1 MRKKIYAG
9 LGAPYSGGRPVSTG
23 FAMTDIPIIDFKN
36 FETGDEAHRRKI
48 AAQLDWAASEVGFMY
63 VDNPG
68 IDQALL
74 AEAFA
79 SSAAFFGRTKAEKKR
94 WDYIEPINHGYQ
106 GPGDQRLDPTIAPD
120 LKEAFT
126 MRDIHVNEDKPAL
139 WPSPA
144 FLDTASRFF
153 DEALRGS
160 NIVME
165 AFALALDLP
174 IDFFRNCHYGQNVAL
189 RYLRYPACETPP
201 APNQLGCGAHTDF
214 GTITLLFQDDVGG
227 LQIQGRDGVWRDAV
241 YIPGTI
247 IINTADLVATWTN
260 DRYCSTPHRVKPMTS
275 NRDRYSIAYFVDPD
289 TDTPVSALPSCTSDD
304 NPARYPDTTAGAYV
318 QQRIADSNKLD
329 GGY

>member
-1 MRKKIYAG
+1 
-9 LGAPYSGGRPVSTG
+9 
-23 FAMTDIPIIDFKN
+23 MTDIPVIDFEN
-36 FETGDEAHRRKI
+36 FESGDDTHRRKI

-63 VDNPG
+63 VDNLG

-79 SSAAFFGRTKAEKKR
+79 SSAAFFDQPRATKEH
-94 WDYIEPINHGYQ
+94 WSYIQDINHGYQ
-106 GPGDQRLDPTIAPD
+106 GTGDQRLDPSVAPD

-126 MRDIHVNEDKPAL
+126 MRDIHKNENNPEL
-139 WPSPA
+139 WPAPD

-160 NIVME
+160 NIVMD
-165 AFALALDLP
+165 AFAIALDLP
-174 IDFFRNCHYGQNVAL
+174 IDFFRKCHYGQNVAL
-189 RYLRYPACETPP
+189 RYLHYPVMEGVLTED
-201 APNQLGCGAHTDF
+201 QIGCGAHTDF

-260 DRYCSTPHRVKPMTS
+260 DRYCSTPHRVKPMTGDY
-275 NRDRYSIAYFVDPD
+275 DRYSIAYFVDPD
-289 TDTPVSALPSCTSDD
+289 TDTPVSAFPSCISQD
-304 NPARYPDTTAGAYV
+304 NPAKYADTTAGAYV
-318 QQRIADSNKLD
+318 QQRIVDSNKLT
-329 GGY
+329 G